1 MKVIALCFGVLVLA
15 ITVSGQTVSA
25 PDNSV
30 TAREMTSLSED
41 RLVAK
46 GGVKL
51 TIGTTVITA
60 DEAEIH
66 YGGPGK
72 LSDIRLS
79 GPVCVKA
86 ILQSSK

>member
-1 MKVIALCFGVLVLA
+1 MKVIPLCFAVLALA

-25 PDNSV
+25 PDSRV
-30 TAREMTSLSED
+30 TAREMTSLSKD
-41 RLVAK
+41 HLLAK
-46 GGVKL
+46 GGVEL
-51 TIGTTVITA
+51 TIGTVVITA
-60 DEAEIH
+60 DEAEIQ

-79 GPVCVKA
+79 GEVRVKA